1 MHIES
6 NRETDAGGRDLIMQ
20 TEGKKKKKK
29 KNFLRFFLRKMNL
42 HCTGAFIR
50 TPHAFFLLSLLDTV
64 SYVQAA

>member
-6 NRETDAGGRDLIMQ
+6 NRETDTGGKDLIMQ
-20 TEGKKKKKK
+20 TEGGKKERKKELLKI
-29 KNFLRFFLRKMNL
+29 LRKMNL